1 MRDLIKRGAQQII
14 KQFGTGYYRAT
25 FLFPKKIRE
34 DTWTLYKFVRIP
46 DEIVD
51 NGGSDASKKEAL
63 SEWIVNWN
71 ALYNGDAT
79 SENGILFE
87 MKDLMLRYNID
98 KIYVDEFL
106 AVMMQDI
113 TVDRYETY
121 EELKKYMY
129 GSASVIGIMMSHL
142 VGYEEEALPHA
153 KALGEAMQLTN
164 FLRDIR
170 EDYEGRGRIY
180 LPLEDLK
187 TFGVTED
194 HIKRQECDDLWRDLM
209 KFEVAR
215 ARALFEY
222 ANNGIKYLHPHGR
235 AAIWAASHIYEAI
248 LDEIEKQ
255 DYDIFARRAVVS
267 PFRKTM
273 LLWKAVWKR
282 KK

>member
-63 SEWIVNWN
+63 SEWIENWN
-71 ALYNGDAT
+71 TLYGTESAFGD
-79 SENGILFE
+79 GILYE
-87 MKDLMLRYNID
+87 MKELMIRYNID
-98 KIYVDEFL
+98 KIYVDTFL

-113 TVDRYETY
+113 SVDRYETY
-121 EELKKYMY
+121 EKLTQYMY
-129 GSASVIGIMMSHL
+129 GSASVIGIMMSH
-142 VGYEEEALPHA
+142 VIGYEEEALPHA
-153 KALGEAMQLTN
+153 EALGEAMQLTN

-180 LPLEDLK
+180 VPLEDLK
-187 TFGVTED
+187 RFGVTEEY
-194 HIKRQECDDLWRDLM
+194 IKEHVCDDAWKALM

-215 ARALFEY
+215 ARALFSY
-222 ANNGIKYLHPHGR
+222 ANSGIRYLHPQGR
-235 AAIWAASHIYEAI
+235 AAIWAASSIYEAI

-255 DYDIFARRAVVS
+255 DYDIFVCRAVVS

-273 LLWKAVWKR
+273 LLWKAIWKR

>member
-25 FLFPKKIRE
+25 FLLPKKIRE

-63 SEWIVNWN
+63 SEWIENWN
-71 ALYNGDAT
+71 ALYSGEVPHDD
-79 SENGILFE
+79 GILFE
-87 MKDLMLRYNID
+87 MKDLMIRYNID
-98 KIYVDEFL
+98 KTYVDEFL
-106 AVMMQDI
+106 TVMMQDI

-121 EELKKYMY
+121 EQLKKYMY
-129 GSASVIGIMMSHL
+129 GSACVIGIMMSHL
-142 VGYEEEALPHA
+142 IGYEEEALPHA
-153 KALGEAMQLTN
+153 EALGEAMQLTN

-170 EDYEGRGRIY
+170 EDYESRGRIY

-187 TFGVTED
+187 RFGVTEN
-194 HIKRQECDDLWRDLM
+194 HIKDHVCDDNWRDLM

-215 ARALFEY
+215 ARALFAY
-222 ANNGIKYLHPHGR
+222 ANSGIVYLHEHGR
-235 AAIWAASHIYEAI
+235 SAIWAASSIYEGI

-255 DYDIFARRAVVS
+255 DYDIFVRRAVVS
-267 PFRKTM
+267 PFHKTM
-273 LLWKAVWKR
+273 LLWKAIWKR

>member
-1 MRDLIKRGAQQII
+1 MRDLIKRGAQQIM

-51 NGGSDASKKEAL
+51 DRGSDASKKEAL
-63 SEWIVNWN
+63 SEWIENWN
-71 ALYNGDAT
+71 ALYTGQATLGD
-79 SENGILFE
+79 GILFE
-87 MKDLMLRYNID
+87 MKELMIRYDID
-98 KIYVDEFL
+98 KTYVDEFL

-129 GSASVIGIMMSHL
+129 GSACVIGIMMSH
-142 VGYEEEALPHA
+142 VIGYEEEALPYA
-153 KALGEAMQLTN
+153 EALGEAMQLTN

-180 LPLEDLK
+180 VPLEDLK
-187 TFGVTED
+187 RFGVIEE
-194 HIKRQECDDLWRDLM
+194 HIKDHVCDDNWRELM
-209 KFEVAR
+209 KFQVVR
-215 ARALFEY
+215 ARALFSY
-222 ANNGIKYLHPHGR
+222 ANSGIKYLHPHGR
-235 AAIWAASHIYEAI
+235 AAIWAASYIYEAI

-255 DYDIFARRAVVS
+255 DYDIFVRRAVVS

-273 LLWKAVWKR
+273 LLWKAIWKR